1 MSEKQ
6 AVYVVATQSDIIIPS
21 DRLLLQQMYRHL
33 ELSNRANTRMMK
45 TIERRLQDMTDQD

>member
-6 AVYVVATQSDIIIPS
+6 AVYVVESAHDIIIPS

-33 ELSNRANTRMMK
+33 ELSNRANIRMMK
-45 TIERRLQDMTDQD
+45 TIERQLQELDGQE